1 MITFGSKGN
10 EISMERKTVN
20 IFSIFGTRSRF
31 FWLFFATIF
40 LVVGLPILC
49 AGLYFWVWSTKAV
62 PDPFLPVAFITMG
75 GIATSLGGFVL
86 FGVRRIERLSK
97 EGLPVDGT
105 VFEIGPSWLSIN
117 RVRQWT
123 IRYHYRDHMGRIL
136 EGQSGPI
143 SPDEAS
149 TWQVGDKGSVRYDYG
164 HPRHSLWIGKE

>member
-1 MITFGSKGN
+1 
-10 EISMERKTVN
+10 
-20 IFSIFGTRSRF
+20 
-31 FWLFFATIF
+31 
-40 LVVGLPILC
+40 LPILC

>member
-1 MITFGSKGN
+1 MKIILS
-10 EISMERKTVN
+10 
-20 IFSIFGTRSRF
+20 IFSTKNRF

-49 AGLYFWVWSTKAV
+49 VGLYFGIWSTKAV
-62 PDPFLPVAFITMG
+62 SDPFLPVAFITMG

-86 FGVRRIERLSK
+86 FGVKRIERLSK
-97 EGLPVDGT
+97 EGIVAEGT

-123 IRYHYRDHMGRIL
+123 IRFRYQDHMGKTR
-136 EGQSGPI
+136 EGQSGAI

-149 TWQVGDKGSVRYDYG
+149 AWQVGDKGSVRYDHG
-164 HPRHSLWIGKE
+164 RPQHSLWIGKE